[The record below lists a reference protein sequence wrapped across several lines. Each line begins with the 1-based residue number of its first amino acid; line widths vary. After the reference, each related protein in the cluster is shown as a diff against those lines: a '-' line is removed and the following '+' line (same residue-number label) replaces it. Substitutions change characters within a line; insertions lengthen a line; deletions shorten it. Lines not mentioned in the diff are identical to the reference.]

1 MSVAHTTH
9 AHQTQLLALRA
20 ITEQVQW
27 HPAATKPDCDTTVLC
42 WGGEGF
48 FCGWW
53 DDDLGCWFDCSSG
66 GVAEGVT
73 HWANPE
79 GPQS

>member
-1 MSVAHTTH
+1 MSALLSQQ

-20 ITEQVQW
+20 IAELVEW
-27 HPAATKPDCDTTVLC
+27 NPEAEKPDSDITVLC
-42 WGGEGF
+42 WADEGF

-53 DDDLGCWFDCSSG
+53 DDGAGCWFDCSSG
-66 GVAEGVT
+66 AEAAGVT

-79 GPQS
+79 GPKP